1 MSKCPK
7 CLSFCLLVSLSKV
20 EESGR
25 WSVVT
30 DIANFKLSWAFQL
43 SGGTFQL
50 KNGDG

>member
-1 MSKCPK
+1 MSQCPK

-20 EESGR
+20 EES
-25 WSVVT
+25 VVT
-30 DIANFKLSWAFQL
+30 DSANFKLSWAFQL